1 MTAKQKIV
9 AGLSSFVLTLV
20 SLLGFPTT
28 AKALELAHRFKCSP
42 NLPNKY
48 WTQGMAKA
56 YAKAMMH
63 THDWDERGEYKALVK
78 LWTVESHW
86 NPLAYNPEVGDPT
99 DGSHAGGIPQILG
112 MSTKIPAPTQ
122 IEMGMEYIKHRYG
135 KPSIA
140 WAFHRKNG
148 YY

>member
-1 MTAKQKIV
+1 MTTKQKMV
-9 AGLSSFVLTLV
+9 AGINSFILTLA
-20 SLLGFPTT
+20 SLFGFPTT
-28 AKALELAHRFKCSP
+28 AKALELAHKFKCGP
-42 NLPNKY
+42 DLPNKY

-56 YAKAMMH
+56 YAKAIMH
-63 THDWDERGEYKALVK
+63 THNWDERGEYKALVK

-86 NPLAYNPEVGDPT
+86 NPLAYNHEATP
-99 DGSHAGGIPQILG
+99 DGSHAGGIPQILN
-112 MSTKIPAPTQ
+112 MDTHIPAPTQ
-122 IEMGMEYIKHRYG
+122 IEMGMQYIKHRYG